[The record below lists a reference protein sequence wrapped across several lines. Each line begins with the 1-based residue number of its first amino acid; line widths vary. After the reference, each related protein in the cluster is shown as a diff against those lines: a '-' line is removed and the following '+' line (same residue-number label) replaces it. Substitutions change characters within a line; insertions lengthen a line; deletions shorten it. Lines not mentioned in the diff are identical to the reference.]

1 MSKAESDLLRWARLL
16 HTISKSGLTYCQN
29 DYDLERYHQL
39 EEISAEML
47 ASNSD
52 LAEDEVMESFS
63 LQNGYATPKIDVRA
77 AVFHEDRILLI
88 RELADGGWAMPG
100 GWADIGDLP
109 SETIRREVLEESGYD
124 VSVDKII
131 AVLDANRLA
140 PLEFYHAY
148 KLIFQCSLMGGKP
161 RTNHETTGV
170 GFFSLDDLPQ
180 LSTGRTSYA
189 MVEEAFAHHFDP
201 VRPTAFD

>member
-1 MSKAESDLLRWARLL
+1 MSKESTDLLRWARLL
-16 HTISKSGLTYCQN
+16 YTISQSGLTYCKN

-39 EEISAEML
+39 EDISAEIL

-52 LAEDEVMESFS
+52 LSKEEVMESFS
-63 LQNGYATPKIDVRA
+63 LQHGYATPKIDVRA
-77 AVFHEDRILLI
+77 AVFQDDRLLLI

-109 SETIRREVLEESGYD
+109 SVTVRREVLEESGFD
-124 VSVDKII
+124 VTVDKVI
-131 AVLDANRLA
+131 AVLDANRFA

-148 KLIFQCSLMGGKP
+148 KLIFLCSLEGGNP

-170 GFFSLDDLPQ
+170 DFFHLDDLPP
-180 LSTGRTSYA
+180 LSKDRTTRE
-189 MVEEAFAHHFDP
+189 MIEEAFAHHFDP
-201 VRPTAFD
+201 GRPTAFD